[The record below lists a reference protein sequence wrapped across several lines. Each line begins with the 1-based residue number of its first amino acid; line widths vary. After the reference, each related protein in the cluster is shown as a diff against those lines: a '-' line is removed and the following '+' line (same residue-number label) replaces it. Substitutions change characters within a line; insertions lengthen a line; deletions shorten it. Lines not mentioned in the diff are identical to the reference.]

1 MEPQRVRTPPILD
14 WAVISVS
21 GSSDEEVDL
30 NLPFETLESAILK
43 TQKLICS
50 EWANKPSSC
59 IEIHQGALESSD
71 PFKNERPPR
80 SSLETICQEI
90 AKDIKNISKESEI
103 QEDYIEQFRKF
114 EAINNKI
121 ES

>member
-30 NLPFETLESAILK
+30 KLPFETLESAILK

-59 IEIHQGALESSD
+59 IESHQGALASSD
-71 PFKNERPPR
+71 PLKHERPPR
-80 SSLETICQEI
+80 SSLEAICQEI
-90 AKDIKNISKESEI
+90 AKDIKKIAKESEI
-103 QEDYIEQFRKF
+103 QVDYIDQLRTF